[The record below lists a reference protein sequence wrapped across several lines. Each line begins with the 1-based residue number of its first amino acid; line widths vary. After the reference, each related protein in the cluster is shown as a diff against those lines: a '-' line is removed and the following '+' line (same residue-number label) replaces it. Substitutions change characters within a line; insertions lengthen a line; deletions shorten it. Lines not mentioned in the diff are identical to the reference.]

1 MVTGTGVLGVGSVGV
16 VVLGVNMAEAPWPI
30 LSRRLDKG
38 EVKVF
43 RFMVVCLLLLLVDK
57 LVLMASQSGL

>member
-1 MVTGTGVLGVGSVGV
+1 MVTGMGMLEVGSVG

-30 LSRRLDKG
+30 LSRRLDRG

>member
-1 MVTGTGVLGVGSVGV
+1 
-16 VVLGVNMAEAPWPI
+16 MAEAPWPI
-30 LSRRLDKG
+30 LSRRLDKR

-43 RFMVVCLLLLLVDK
+43 RFMFLLWLLLVDK